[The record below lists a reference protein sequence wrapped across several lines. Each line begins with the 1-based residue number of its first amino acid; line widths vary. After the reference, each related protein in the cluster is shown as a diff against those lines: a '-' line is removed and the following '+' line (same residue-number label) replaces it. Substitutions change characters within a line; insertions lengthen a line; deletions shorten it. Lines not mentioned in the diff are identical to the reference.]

1 MVDLGRTVEQAKWI
15 SIDHALTISN
25 PKRIRSSEPKKKT
38 KKPNVEQRN
47 RSGQIRLVTC
57 NWLGMSVFLWLV
69 SEPNVNSVSFIYQ
82 RFSVVNF
89 RMPFISFVCWSLSLI
104 LKSALIDNDLAINIV
119 YVLSLIDGAFQLDR
133 LCVFTFSQA
142 LNLIRFNTLHLQ
154 PILPCLFFSTSFHQY
169 SPDRHF
175 IPIFFPFICC
185 GCGHKLFVSIQSW
198 CLFFSYE
205 RAFVHFR
212 LSLLLSIRSI
222 DIIYWVINLFF
233 WMFFFHF
240 FGWNSVCDR
249 NSYIQKQPPIT
260 RCLTAI
266 SFFFIQRWLF
276 ADIW

>member
-1 MVDLGRTVEQAKWI
+1 MVFSLDHCYMNCNFGWFGSNCRTGKMDLNWPCFNNIKSEKDPIKWTEKE
-15 SIDHALTISN
+15 D
-25 PKRIRSSEPKKKT
+25 E
-38 KKPNVEQRN
+38 KPNVEQRN

-175 IPIFFPFICC
+175 IPIFFSL
-185 GCGHKLFVSIQSW
+185 HL
-198 CLFFSYE
+198 L
-205 RAFVHFR
+205 R
-212 LSLLLSIRSI
+212 L
-222 DIIYWVINLFF
+222 W
-233 WMFFFHF
+233 
-240 FGWNSVCDR
+240 
-249 NSYIQKQPPIT
+249 T
-260 RCLTAI
+260 
-266 SFFFIQRWLF
+266 
-276 ADIW
+276 

>member
-1 MVDLGRTVEQAKWI
+1 MKIKTKHKIIKCGENKTLWFSLWIIVTWTAILVDLGRTVEQAKWI

-25 PKRIRSSEPKKKT
+25 PKRIRSSEPKKTTK

-69 SEPNVNSVSFIYQ
+69 FEPNVNSVSFIYQ

-142 LNLIRFNTLHLQ
+142 LNLIHFNTLHLQ
-154 PILPCLFFSTSFHQY
+154 PILPCLFFCLL
-169 SPDRHF
+169 HF
-175 IPIFFPFICC
+175 INIRPI
-185 GCGHKLFVSIQSW
+185 GTLYQ
-198 CLFFSYE
+198 FFSL
-205 RAFVHFR
+205 HLLR
-212 LSLLLSIRSI
+212 L
-222 DIIYWVINLFF
+222 W
-233 WMFFFHF
+233 
-240 FGWNSVCDR
+240 
-249 NSYIQKQPPIT
+249 T
-260 RCLTAI
+260 
-266 SFFFIQRWLF
+266 
-276 ADIW
+276 

>member
-1 MVDLGRTVEQAKWI
+1 MVFSLDHCYMNCNFVDLGRSVEQAKWI

-25 PKRIRSSEPKKKT
+25 PKRIRSSEPKKTT
-38 KKPNVEQRN
+38 KKTNVEQRN

-69 SEPNVNSVSFIYQ
+69 FEPNVNSVSFIYQ

-175 IPIFFPFICC
+175 IPIFFPSFVAVVDINYSWVFKADAFSFLTREPSFILGCHCC
-185 GCGHKLFVSIQSW
+185 CRSVQS
-198 CLFFSYE
+198 
-205 RAFVHFR
+205 
-212 LSLLLSIRSI
+212 
-222 DIIYWVINLFF
+222 
-233 WMFFFHF
+233 
-240 FGWNSVCDR
+240 
-249 NSYIQKQPPIT
+249 T
-260 RCLTAI
+260 
-266 SFFFIQRWLF
+266 
-276 ADIW
+276 